1 MVRRALTHALAA
13 LLLAAALAG
22 CGGGGG
28 RNGKTAS
35 STPGAL
41 SAEANAAA
49 TGDIPDT
56 QVFLTLVNRP
66 GGYSIK
72 YPEGW
77 TQRGGGADLTLADKN
92 NLVHITVD
100 RGPLPS
106 PAEVTVQL
114 ARLRRTT
121 TSLTAHAPAK
131 VTVNGRPAVKV
142 TYTTQSAA
150 NAVTGKRVLLMV
162 DRYVLAAG
170 GRRAVIDLGTPS
182 GVDNVDAYRM
192 MIESFRWR

>member
-1 MVRRALTHALAA
+1 MVRRAHTHALAA
-13 LLLAAALAG
+13 VLLGAALAG

-28 RNGKTAS
+28 KSAS
-35 STPGAL
+35 STPRAL

-49 TGDIPDT
+49 TGDIPDN
-56 QVFLTLVNRP
+56 QVFLTLVNRL

-92 NLVHITVD
+92 NLVHITVG
-100 RGPLPS
+100 RGSLPS
-106 PAEVTVQL
+106 PAEVGTQL

-121 TSLTAHAPAK
+121 PSLAAHPPAA
-131 VTVNGRPAVKV
+131 VTINGRPAVKV
-142 TYTTQSAA
+142 TYTTESAA
-150 NAVTGKRVLLMV
+150 NPVTGKRVVLMV
-162 DRYVLAAG
+162 DRYVLARG
-170 GRRAVIDLGTPS
+170 GRRAVIDLGTPT